1 MMHSN
6 LRCSRYDIYKLIHIH
21 VHLFGIFK
29 SFFVYFHTEVH
40 FNDIDMSAK
49 AYTTK
54 LQAKLLFLAFMPHQH
69 RACTAAQ
76 GST

>member
-6 LRCSRYDIYKLIHIH
+6 LRCSRYDIYKLTHIH
-21 VHLFGIFK
+21 VHLFGILK

-40 FNDIDMSAK
+40 LNDIDISAK

-54 LQAKLLFLAFMPHQH
+54 LQSNLLFLAFMPP
-69 RACTAAQ
+69 
-76 GST
+76 